1 MDDLLASSSAGS
13 QSPDREA
20 GGNVF
25 CLCRKV
31 CQISSVSL
39 TGTRTF
45 LKESAAKAQSKPRTK
60 EGLKSK
66 KFNSTSCNTARP
78 FCRALQKCRRE
89 NNEAARRITRPTSHW
104 NSSYNLQTQL
114 TLGATDA
121 GQLGLRVPARRR
133 AHGHGSPRVSSAVSY
148 PRRFL
153 PQGSGQ
159 SRGPGQP
166 HARADRQRAGSG
178 GRTQRTRACQ
188 RPKTKLAGLASPPPA
203 AFNSSPPGLQP
214 RRCAPG
220 QEV

>member
-39 TGTRTF
+39 PGTPAL
-45 LKESAAKAQSKPRTK
+45 LKESAAKAQSKPRRTK
-60 EGLKSK
+60 EGLKCK
-66 KFNSTSCNTARP
+66 KFNSTSCNTVRP
-78 FCRALQKCRRE
+78 FCRLLQRMPNRECRGS
-89 NNEAARRITRPTSHW
+89 AKD
-104 NSSYNLQTQL
+104 NSSYNSLELLLQPPT
-114 TLGATDA
+114 AAHA
-121 GQLGLRVPARRR
+121 GNHRHRTVRAMGLCPGSAR
-133 AHGHGSPRVSSAVSY
+133 ASGAVSY

-153 PQGSGQ
+153 PQASGH

-166 HARADRQRAGSG
+166 HGRADRRRAGSG
-178 GRTQRTRACQ
+178 GRAQRTRACQ

-220 QEV
+220 REV